1 MPHFHTGPFM
11 WPDNRQGQKRGTA
24 SWKWYFSLV
33 TRSLKN
39 KAVQLNRLAL
49 IQMTSFRRDT
59 NRSHSPQS
67 INAELLQVT
76 TYINLPLNTCDIFAA
91 KSPYAGLQRS
101 CSLLLVI
108 SSSSESSRWGI
119 YLCKSTNKV
128 KHMKALQRLQSLIDL
143 KFKFPVQWYVIL
155 SLTTYKRDPF
165 MLMSKKCRIF

>member
-1 MPHFHTGPFM
+1 MPHFHNGPLT

-59 NRSHSPQS
+59 HRSHSPQS
-67 INAELLQVT
+67 INAELLQLT
-76 TYINLPLNTCDIFAA
+76 TYMNLPLNTCEIFAA
-91 KSPYAGLQRS
+91 KSPYAGLRRS

-119 YLCKSTNKV
+119 YLCKST
-128 KHMKALQRLQSLIDL
+128 
-143 KFKFPVQWYVIL
+143 
-155 SLTTYKRDPF
+155 LTHGGFAEIAEFNWFEIQIPSAVACYAF
-165 MLMSKKCRIF
+165 FNHI